1 MKIFFLKKKHKKT
14 KTKTKQNRMQLLTF
28 SDWQEHTTPISKTF
42 KILKLHNFISI
53 KFFKAVQ
60 LNLF

>member
-1 MKIFFLKKKHKKT
+1 MKIFFLKKT
-14 KTKTKQNRMQLLTF
+14 KNKNKNKTKQNALLTF
-28 SDWQEHTTPISKTF
+28 SDWQEHTTLISKTF
-42 KILKLHNFISI
+42 KILKLHNFTSI